1 MQSQNNAA
9 HTPSRILIVG
19 PHGVLGQ
26 RLVEILSRET
36 NWDIMLATRSH
47 LLGSNQQQEIDT
59 SKPKEWMKYLS
70 EEIWRPDV
78 IINSAAYTN
87 VDGAETERETAWR
100 TNVSLVES
108 LARAAKSVDAK
119 LIQISTDYIFDGE
132 DGPYSEESTPN
143 PINYYGRTKLA
154 AENVCHRAN
163 IEYLIARTMWL
174 YGPNNG
180 TKPTFLDWVVRE
192 LRSKKQI
199 SVVTDE
205 YGTATLTDDIAFA
218 LIRSIERKVTGTIN
232 LSGPLVQSRM
242 ELAQDIA
249 TMYNLDA
256 ELINPTTTA
265 NFNRAARRPL
275 RSGLINLKAQTVL
288 SMQPSSPREGIAYT
302 KTTGE
307 RHQQINM

>member
-1 MQSQNNAA
+1 MITQNGSA

-36 NWDIMLATRSH
+36 NWEVIRATRTQ
-47 LLGSNQQQEIDT
+47 LLKSDLQQEIDT
-59 SKPKEWMKYLS
+59 SKPRDWMKYLT
-70 EEIWRPDV
+70 EEVWRPDV

-87 VDGAETERETAWR
+87 VDSAETDRETAWR

-132 DGPYSEESTPN
+132 EGPYTEESTPN

-180 TKPTFLDWVVRE
+180 TKPTFLDWVTRE
-192 LRSKKQI
+192 LRQKREI

-218 LIRSIERKVTGTIN
+218 LIRSIERNITGTIN
-232 LSGPLVQSRM
+232 LSGPIVQSRM
-242 ELAQDIA
+242 DVAQDIA
-249 TMYNLDA
+249 SMYHLDA
-256 ELINPTTTA
+256 SLINPTTTA

-288 SMQPSSPREGIAYT
+288 GVQPSSTREGIAYT

-307 RHQQINM
+307 RYPQINT